1 MNNHKCD
8 LCSSGDDLI
17 EIEQL
22 GENGKNI
29 TRLCRKC
36 YLKLRLTMKC
46 KNCGIMISDF
56 ERTGLVGCA
65 RCYDDLTLFLDPLI
79 IKVQDL

>member
-1 MNNHKCD
+1 MNDQKCD
-8 LCSSGDDLI
+8 LCLVGDDLI

-22 GENGKNI
+22 GLQQKKI
-29 TRLCRKC
+29 TWLCRKC

-46 KNCGIMISDF
+46 KNCGTMISDF

-65 RCYDDLTLFLDPLI
+65 ECYDDLSLFLDSLI
-79 IKVQDL
+79 IRVQDL